1 MTRAPILSAVAAA
14 LLLGLAAAGPG
25 AAEDAATPAT
35 PATTPSATP
44 APVKGEFDNSCAM
57 GLTEGQTI
65 KTDCSVN
72 WTAPD
77 GKVYCFSSEKSKD
90 TFLKNAEANIAVYDR
105 GFTARVEA
113 MFLAD
118 LARCDVLSKERWS
131 RRGVLDRIGEFF
143 FFLFSE
149 NY

>member
-57 GLTEGQTI
+57 GLTEGQTV

-77 GKVYCFSSEKSKD
+77 GKVVW
-90 TFLKNAEANIAVYDR
+90 AEI
-105 GFTARVEA
+105 
-113 MFLAD
+113 
-118 LARCDVLSKERWS
+118 ERPS
-131 RRGVLDRIGEFF
+131 D
-143 FFLFSE
+143 
-149 NY
+149 